1 MDYAFDALT
10 READALAAATGL
22 IPPDRVAFGPP
33 NPRAPADLAMPVFR
47 IAQERGLAPPSLAAE
62 IAAAMQAGTRALVG
76 EITAAGPYVNV
87 SVAPGPFAAAVLADV
102 ERLGEAYGADDLGA
116 GQTVVVD
123 YSAPNVAKRMHVG
136 HVRSTVIGQAL
147 VNLFRRVG
155 YRTVGDNHIGDWG
168 KSFGVLLVGL
178 DREGIPDGAGEALL
192 AALEAVYMRWSAR
205 ATEDPAVDEAARA
218 WSLRLEHGDPTAR
231 SLWQRAVDLTT
242 EANRPSY
249 ERLGVRFDRSLGE
262 SFYEPMLAG
271 VVEDALRSGVGRE
284 DDGGAVV
291 VDLPDLP
298 TFLLRRSDG
307 GTLYHTRDAATIKY
321 RVETFRPAKIVYV
334 VGEPQALYF
343 RQLFAL
349 ANALGYAPG
358 VELIHRP
365 FGTVFGADGRPLST
379 RRGNMVT
386 LESLLDEAHA
396 RARAVVERGGTDL
409 AEDGREQVAEA
420 VGVGA
425 VVYNDLRQDPRRN
438 LVLDWDR
445 MLALDGDSA
454 AYVQYMHARCRSILR
469 RRENWEG
476 AGGAPPASDPTD
488 AWLLLHPAEQALAK
502 QIGRL
507 PPATREAAAEHALV
521 PVAAWCH
528 TTARAFAAFYRDCPV
543 LIADNPNLRAAR
555 LRLVSATAVALSNG
569 LHILGISAPA
579 RM

>member
-1 MDYAFDALT
+1 MEYAFDALT
-10 READALAAATGL
+10 READALATETGL
-22 IPPDRVAFGPP
+22 IPPGHAAFGPP
-33 NPRAPADLAMPVFR
+33 NPRAPADLALPVFR
-47 IAQERGLAPPSLAAE
+47 VAQEHDVPPPSLAAE
-62 IAAAMQAGTRALVG
+62 IAAAMRAGPRALVG

-87 SVAPGPFAAAVLADV
+87 SVAPGPFTAAVLADV

-116 GQTVVVD
+116 GRTIVVD
-123 YSAPNVAKRMHVG
+123 YSAPNVAKRMHIG

-147 VNLFRRVG
+147 ANLLRRLG
-155 YRTVGDNHIGDWG
+155 YQTVGDNHIGDWG
-168 KSFGVLLVGL
+168 KSFGVLLAGL
-178 DREGIPDGAGEALL
+178 DREGVPDGAGEALL
-192 AALEAVYMRWSAR
+192 AALEAVYARWSAL
-205 ATEDPAVDEAARA
+205 AAADPEIDEAARA
-218 WSLRLEHGDPTAR
+218 WSLRLERGDPTAR
-231 SLWQRAVDLTT
+231 ALWQRAVDLTT

-321 RVETFRPAKIVYV
+321 RVETFRPVKIVYV

-358 VELIHRP
+358 VELVHRP
-365 FGTVFGADGRPLST
+365 FGTVFGADGRALST

-386 LESLLDEAHA
+386 LESLLEEAHS
-396 RARAVVERGGTDL
+396 RARAVVEQGSTGLT
-409 AEDGREQVAEA
+409 EDEKELVAEEI
-420 VGVGA
+420 GVGA
-425 VVYNDLRQDPRRN
+425 VVYNDLHQDPRRN

-469 RRENWEG
+469 RWEG
-476 AGGAPPASDPTD
+476 DAPSSDPTI
-488 AWLLLHPAEQALAK
+488 AGLLLHPAEQALAK

-507 PPATREAAAEHALV
+507 PMASREAAAEHALV
-521 PVAAWCH
+521 PVAGWCH
-528 TTARAFAAFYRDCPV
+528 STARAFAAFYRDCPV
-543 LIADNPNLRAAR
+543 LIADDPNLRAAR
-555 LRLVSATAVALSNG
+555 LRLVGATALALANG
-569 LHILGISAPA
+569 LHVLGISAPE